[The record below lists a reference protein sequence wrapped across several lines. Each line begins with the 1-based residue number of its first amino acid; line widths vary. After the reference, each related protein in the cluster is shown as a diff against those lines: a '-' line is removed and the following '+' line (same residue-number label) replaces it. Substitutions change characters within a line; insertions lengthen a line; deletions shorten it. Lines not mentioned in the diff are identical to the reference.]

1 MKKKIVMV
9 LLITVMTASVF
20 AGCGNRMEGNSRVQA
35 GADAESSQG
44 GNADGQ
50 KIGAE
55 GTGAMESEPEETA
68 EPTEEPSAEETPE
81 PTAEPETGAEA
92 PSDGNADESGSV
104 TQTGQTG
111 SADQTDE
118 ANQVGT
124 TTGEET
130 ADSPYT
136 INEAV
141 AGTMYAKSA
150 VNVRNQP
157 STDGE
162 EVGRLA
168 YGQEVTVTGQCEETG
183 WYQIELNGETVF
195 VSNSYI
201 VAEKPATTTQSSSSN
216 QTATNQGNTGN
227 QSSANGQTANQDT
240 APGTAAETDDTAT
253 DAQLVN
259 SEFVALLNADREAL
273 GLSTVSANGTL
284 DSNALESAKALVSNY
299 SHDALAPTRGGANVE
314 NIGYGQTSVAEIYAD
329 WKASPGHWAAMTG
342 VNLQYISVAR
352 CGVYWVYLGYAKEVM
367 DNYTD
372 ANGNINIDAAVQDG
386 VVEEIDSVVDPETG
400 NGQTVY
406 GTEGVKT
413 GEQAVADGDMTQEEL
428 DNLNDIFDSYRN

>member
-1 MKKKIVMV
+1 MKKKIVTA
-9 LLITVMTASVF
+9 LLITAMTASVF
-20 AGCGNRMEGNSRVQA
+20 AGCGNRMEGDGKGQA
-35 GADAESSQG
+35 MADAESSQES
-44 GNADGQ
+44 
-50 KIGAE
+50 GAE
-55 GTGAMESEPEETA
+55 GTGTMESEPEETV

-104 TQTGQTG
+104 TQTGQSG

-118 ANQVGT
+118 ANQAGT

-136 INEAV
+136 INEMES
-141 AGTMYAKSA
+141 TMYAKSA
-150 VNVRNQP
+150 VNVRNRP

-162 EVGRLA
+162 KVGRLTQ
-168 YGQEVTVTGQCEETG
+168 GQEVTVTGQCRETG
-183 WYQIELNGETVF
+183 WYQIELNGETAF

-201 VAEKPATTTQSSSSN
+201 VAEKPATT
-216 QTATNQGNTGN
+216 QTASNTGN
-227 QSSANGQTANQDT
+227 QGSDSGQTTNQGT
-240 APGTAAETDDTAT
+240 NPGTAAKTDGAAT

-273 GLSTVSANGTL
+273 GLSAVSANGTL
-284 DSNALESAKALVSNY
+284 DSNALESAKNLVSNY
-299 SHDALAPTRGGANVE
+299 THDVVVRSGANVE
-314 NIGYGQTSVAEIYAD
+314 NIGQGYSSVAEIYAA
-329 WKASPGHWAAMTG
+329 WKASPGHWAAMTDPG
-342 VNLQYISVAR
+342 LQYISVAR
-352 CGVYWVYLGYAKEVM
+352 CGNYWVYLGYAKEVM

-372 ANGNINIDAAVQDG
+372 ANGNIDIDAAVQDG
-386 VVEEIDSVVDPETG
+386 VVEEIDSVEDPETG

-406 GTEGVKT
+406 GSEGVKT

-428 DNLNDIFDSYRN
+428 DELNDIFDSYRN

>member
-1 MKKKIVMV
+1 MKKKIVTA
-9 LLITVMTASVF
+9 LLITAMTASVF
-20 AGCGNRMEGNSRVQA
+20 AGCGNRMEGEGKVQA
-35 GADAESSQG
+35 MADAESSQD
-44 GNADGQ
+44 GNVDSRES
-50 KIGAE
+50 GAE

-68 EPTEEPSAEETPE
+68 EHTEEPPAEETPE

-104 TQTGQTG
+104 TQTGQSG

-118 ANQVGT
+118 ANQAGT

-136 INEAV
+136 INEMES
-141 AGTMYAKSA
+141 TMYAKSA
-150 VNVRNQP
+150 VNVRNRP

-162 EVGRLA
+162 KVGRLTQ
-168 YGQEVTVTGQCEETG
+168 GQEVTVTGQCRETG
-183 WYQIELNGETVF
+183 WYQIELNGETAF

-201 VAEKPATTTQSSSSN
+201 VAEKPATT
-216 QTATNQGNTGN
+216 QTASNTGN
-227 QSSANGQTANQDT
+227 QGSDSGQTTNQGT
-240 APGTAAETDDTAT
+240 NPGTAAKTDGAAT

-273 GLSTVSANGTL
+273 GLSAVSANGTL
-284 DSNALESAKALVSNY
+284 DSNALESAKNLVSNY
-299 SHDALAPTRGGANVE
+299 THDVVVRSGANVE
-314 NIGYGQTSVAEIYAD
+314 NIGQGYSSVAEIYAA
-329 WKASPGHWAAMTG
+329 WKASPGHWAAMTDPG
-342 VNLQYISVAR
+342 LQYISVAR
-352 CGVYWVYLGYAKEVM
+352 CGNYWVYLGYAKEVM

-372 ANGNINIDAAVQDG
+372 ANGNIDIDAAVQDG
-386 VVEEIDSVVDPETG
+386 VVEEIDSVEDPETG

-406 GTEGVKT
+406 GSEGVKT

-428 DNLNDIFDSYRN
+428 DELNDIFDSYRN

>member
-1 MKKKIVMV
+1 MKKIVTA
-9 LLITVMTASVF
+9 LLITAMTASVF
-20 AGCGNRMEGNSRVQA
+20 AGCGNRMEGDGKVQA
-35 GADAESSQG
+35 MADAESSQD
-44 GNADGQ
+44 GNVDSRES
-50 KIGAE
+50 GAE

-104 TQTGQTG
+104 TQTGQSG

-118 ANQVGT
+118 ANQAGT

-136 INEAV
+136 INEMES
-141 AGTMYAKSA
+141 TMYAKSA
-150 VNVRNQP
+150 VNVRNRP

-162 EVGRLA
+162 KVGRLTQ
-168 YGQEVTVTGQCEETG
+168 GQEVTVTGQCRETG
-183 WYQIELNGETVF
+183 WYQIELNGETAF

-201 VAEKPATTTQSSSSN
+201 VAEKPATT
-216 QTATNQGNTGN
+216 QTASNTGN
-227 QSSANGQTANQDT
+227 QGSDSGQTTNQGT
-240 APGTAAETDDTAT
+240 NPGTAAKTDGAAT

-273 GLSTVSANGTL
+273 GLSAVSANGTL
-284 DSNALESAKALVSNY
+284 DSNALESAKNLVSNY
-299 SHDALAPTRGGANVE
+299 THDVVVRSGANVE
-314 NIGYGQTSVAEIYAD
+314 NIGQGYSSVAEIYAA
-329 WKASPGHWAAMTG
+329 WKASPGHWAAMTDPG
-342 VNLQYISVAR
+342 LQYISVAR
-352 CGVYWVYLGYAKEVM
+352 CGNYWVYLGYAKEVM

-372 ANGNINIDAAVQDG
+372 ANGNIDIDAAVQDG
-386 VVEEIDSVVDPETG
+386 VVKEIDSVEDPETG
-400 NGQTVY
+400 KGQTVY
-406 GTEGVKT
+406 GSEGVKT

-428 DNLNDIFDSYRN
+428 DELNDIFDSYRN